1 VTATEL
7 GHLAGVTSG
16 IQGQIDGLA
25 LGDTNIIEEVQAEG
39 VALTV
44 TGKAV
49 NVTRA
54 DLGAGTGD
62 ANVFFAQPV
71 TIEVADWTG
80 TEAPFT
86 AVIDD
91 VTGILSTDRPI
102 VDLDLSGEDFADV
115 ADLQKEWAY
124 VYRAA
129 ATDDDEMSFFAT
141 EKPDEDLVVQ
151 IKVVR

>member
-1 VTATEL
+1 MGEAFIVRKGGVVSETTAAPTITIVTET
-7 GHLAGVTSG
+7 
-16 IQGQIDGLA
+16 
-25 LGDTNIIEEVQAEG
+25 
-39 VALTV
+39 
-44 TGKAV
+44 
-49 NVTRA
+49 
-54 DLGAGTGD
+54 
-62 ANVFFAQPV
+62 P
-71 TIEVADWTG
+71 
-80 TEAPFT
+80 
-86 AVIDD
+86 DD

>member
-1 VTATEL
+1 L
-7 GHLAGVTSG
+7 GHVAGVTSG

-39 VALTV
+39 VALTI

-54 DLGAGTGD
+54 SLGAGTGD
-62 ANVFFAQPV
+62 ADVFFFPV

-115 ADLQKEWAY
+115 ADLQTEWAY